1 MLDRVT
7 GGSFAFF
14 VWKVNKWL
22 ADPDS
27 LFTAC
32 PWAAMQMVARPTYS
46 QYHKYSSTFLYHVFS
61 VSSSK
66 LLRRGHEVWLFSV
79 VAGQHDVLSAQW
91 LSLLARHLV
100 LIQKDPSFRFLGFPY
115 CSGSWIL
122 TFLGGKRWL
131 FCPTCARF
139 GKASFLAFYRLCFG
153 EQCISTAL
161 SAKRWCDGINM
172 LIGSVI
178 HHISWLRREKKEKLN

>member
-7 GGSFAFF
+7 GGPFAFF

-32 PWAAMQMVARPTYS
+32 PWAAIQMVARPTYS
-46 QYHKYSSTFLYHVFS
+46 QYQKYSSTFLYHVFS

-66 LLRRGHEVWLFSV
+66 LLRRGHKVWLFSV
-79 VAGQHDVLSAQW
+79 VAGQCDVLSAQW

-100 LIQKDPSFRFLGFPY
+100 LIQKDPSFRFLGFP
-115 CSGSWIL
+115 CSSGSWIL
-122 TFLGGKRWL
+122 TFLVVRDDSFVQLVLGLGRHPSLPSIGFVSVSSASALQYQPRGGVMVL
-131 FCPTCARF
+131 TCSWDQ
-139 GKASFLAFYRLCFG
+139 SF
-153 EQCISTAL
+153 ITSP
-161 SAKRWCDGINM
+161 D
-172 LIGSVI
+172 
-178 HHISWLRREKKEKLN
+178 